1 MLFWWGG
8 YVCLTLKFYFV
19 MSINLLK
26 QMYDYI
32 ITENQESHT
41 EHCREN
47 ETSITW
53 SCVLDI
59 TVKTNV

>member
-19 MSINLLK
+19 IILK

-47 ETSITW
+47 ETNITW

-59 TVKTNV
+59 TVKTNM